1 MQGKF
6 FMFKK
11 KNSLVIDAADHSAR
25 GGLLN
30 RRLFLSSAIA
40 TSAALATTRAAY
52 GQEMVGEGQEDWV
65 LYPGSDALEY
75 SNRSR
80 FEVASVKRLLPNDPQ
95 EFLDLRLTKFV
106 ARTPLDHLMGTIT
119 PNGLHFERSHQG
131 IPDID
136 PNKHSLVI
144 HGMVKNPLKFD
155 ISALENYPTVSR
167 NYYIECSGNSSI
179 LWQKTP
185 TDQSLQEIHGLLSGS
200 EWTGVLLSTLLDECG
215 ISSDAKW
222 IIAEGAD
229 NGMMTR
235 SIPIDKALDDTMIA
249 IRQNGERI
257 RPSQGYPMRLLNP
270 GFEGNTSVKWLRS
283 IYVSD
288 RPVMS
293 VQETAKYTDMMPDNK
308 ALQFTLEQD
317 VKSIITRPSNAMSLK
332 KHGLYEIT
340 GLAWS
345 GKGKIAR
352 VEVSADGGN
361 TWADAA
367 LEGPIHTKMLTRFR
381 VPWLWEGGSAI
392 LQSRAIDEFGRIQPT
407 RKELIDARGR
417 NGIYHF
423 HAVHSWG
430 VAKSGKIKHVY
441 A

>member
-1 MQGKF
+1 MAKN
-6 FMFKK
+6 KK
-11 KNSLVIDAADHSAR
+11 PLILDTTDRVTK

-30 RRLFLSSAIA
+30 RRLFLNSVIA
-40 TSAALATTRAAY
+40 TTAALATTRAAY
-52 GQEMVGEGQEDWV
+52 GQVEIVGEGQEDWV
-65 LYPGSDALEY
+65 LTPGSDALEY

-80 FEVASVKRLLPNDPQ
+80 FEVDSVKRLIPNYRQ
-95 EFLDLRLTKFV
+95 EFLDLRLSKYV

-136 PNKHSLVI
+136 PDQHFLVI
-144 HGMVKNPLKFD
+144 HGMVKDPMKFD
-155 ISALENYPTVSR
+155 INALENYPTVSR
-167 NYYIECSGNSSI
+167 NYFLECSGNSNI
-179 LWQKTP
+179 LWKNTASNESIQA
-185 TDQSLQEIHGLLSGS
+185 IHGLLSGS

-215 ISSDAKW
+215 ISPSAKW

-257 RPSQGYPMRLLNP
+257 RPSQGYPMRLFNP

-293 VQETAKYTDMMPDNK
+293 IQETVKYTDMMPDNK
-308 ALQFTLEQD
+308 SLQFTLEQD
-317 VKSIITRPSNAMSLK
+317 VKSIITRPSNAMNLK
-332 KHGLYEIT
+332 KKGIYEIS

-352 VEVSADGGN
+352 VEVSVDGGN
-361 TWADAA
+361 TWADSA

-381 VPWLWEGGSAI
+381 IPWMWDGGPAI
-392 LQSRAIDEFGRIQPT
+392 LQSRAIDEFGRIQPS
-407 RKELIDARGR
+407 RKALITARGTKPT
-417 NGIYHF
+417 YHF
-423 HAVHSWG
+423 HAIQSWG
-430 VAKSGKIKHVY
+430 VEANGEIKNVY